1 MKKLIFFLFIFI
13 SYFLSSPS
21 STFAACI
28 DGSSCS
34 GQYSHPCEYYGDR
47 YCCEA
52 AGECRPGPL
61 PTYLPPAENRGI
73 SNPALPPSLGEHN
86 TSDAVSRYLSTI
98 VSTLIV
104 LGGLLAFFYLLYG
117 AIEWL
122 MSGGDQEK
130 IKQAQRKITYAIAGL
145 FILTAI
151 FAIANLIGG
160 ILGIDLLNINL
171 SKLAPDA

>member
-1 MKKLIFFLFIFI
+1 MKKRFL
-13 SYFLSSPS
+13 L
-21 STFAACI
+21 FAAEEN
-28 DGSSCS
+28 G
-34 GQYSHPCEYYGDR
+34 GGGGGGYV
-47 YCCEA
+47 
-52 AGECRPGPL
+52 
-61 PTYLPPAENRGI
+61 PAESHGI

-86 TSDAVSRYLSTI
+86 TSDAVSNYLSTI
-98 VSTLIV
+98 VSTLMA

-130 IKQAQRKITYAIAGL
+130 IKQAQRKITYAVAGL

-151 FAIANLIGG
+151 FAIANLIGE

-171 SKLAPDA
+171 SELAPDA